1 MSAIDSA
8 TEPSALSIR
17 STGGADA
24 PAFGV
29 PTLTCSERPG
39 IVQAVTSFLLE
50 QGFDIVEHH
59 QFDDNIREILF
70 LRTALSAKRPF
81 HRRPARRMPRTVS
94 RRSLA
99 LPALHPF
106 HGAST
111 VVFR

>member
-8 TEPSALSIR
+8 SEPSALSIR
-17 STGGADA
+17 STSGADA

-39 IVQAVTSFLLE
+39 IVRAVRWHC
-50 QGFDIVEHH
+50 QH
-59 QFDDNIREILF
+59 RIL
-70 LRTALSAKRPF
+70 
-81 HRRPARRMPRTVS
+81 
-94 RRSLA
+94 
-99 LPALHPF
+99 F